1 MLELIGL
8 LEWARGTGL
17 ERLVGLKQIGR
28 IGRISKDRVNYI
40 GLEGLAEFSM
50 VGSWRDLKDS
60 QDLQDWFVIPQTP
73 LGTHQ
78 TPL

>member
-50 VGSWRDLKDS
+50 YGAAGRVESIKKCS
-60 QDLQDWFVIPQTP
+60 IINP
-73 LGTHQ
+73 
-78 TPL
+78 